1 MVEYKQIKNSNKFR
15 EPAITFDTYGY
26 YTSAAKGTKQYF
38 DYWDEQMNRCLNGY
52 KASDGD
58 FITGY
63 HYFYLNFCPITR
75 LVHKMVTNE
84 LTGEVKDKTFDAH
97 TFPDFHDYDYFF
109 FLGVEEAEATGHHVA
124 ALKSR
129 RKGYSLKASSMA
141 DRNFYLIP
149 NSKTYIY
156 TSDKTYLTG
165 DGILTKAWAY
175 MDFIDENTAWAKKR
189 QKGDTMFKRRASV
202 EYTDEYGNKIE
213 KGYKSEIIGATLGG
227 NPNKVRG
234 KRGKLI
240 IFEEAGSFKELG
252 DAWQIARPSV
262 EQDGETF
269 GLLLAFGTGGDEASN
284 FATLRDMFYNP
295 EAYNCLG
302 FENIWDLAPGD
313 KKCGFFIPQYANL
326 DNRRPDGTRLYMDK
340 DGNTLVNE
348 AKKYILELRK
358 NEIEQSSNSAA
369 VDRYIAERPITPSEA
384 MLQFGGNIFP
394 KKELQ
399 DRLALIRTN
408 TKLQGTKQVGELHQ
422 TPEGRFVWTQKKFGD
437 ITTYPLDKKEDP
449 TGSIVIWEHPEPDP
463 PYGLY
468 IIGVDPYDFDQSGT
482 NSLGSC
488 IVYKRFMNM
497 DSYSD
502 MIVAEYTGR
511 PPAAEDF
518 YEGVMKLALYYNANV
533 MYENEKKG
541 LYTYFATKH
550 SDYLLADQPS
560 ILNDVIKNMTVNR
573 KKGCHMNKQI
583 KLWGEGL
590 MMDWLLEKD
599 QTGMRQLDK
608 ILSEPLLEELIQY
621 YDDGNFD
628 RVMALMQVLVYREQ
642 MYNTIIQEK
651 VDENHREMFFGGPIF
666 TNEDDAPDTRAPF
679 FSFDYFRF

>member
-1 MVEYKQIKNSNKFR
+1 MH
-15 EPAITFDTYGY
+15 
-26 YTSAAKGTKQYF
+26 
-38 DYWDEQMNRCLNGY
+38 RCIDGY
-52 KASDGD
+52 KADDGD

-75 LVHKMVTNE
+75 LIHKMVKNE
-84 LTGEVKDKTFDAH
+84 LTGEIKDKTYDAH

-109 FLGVEEAEATGHHVA
+109 FRGIEEAELNGKHMA

-129 RKGYSLKASSMA
+129 RKGYSLKASAMA
-141 DRNFYLIP
+141 NRNFYLIP

-252 DAWQIARPSV
+252 AAWQIARPSV

-284 FATLRDMFYNP
+284 FETLRDMFYNP
-295 EAYNCLG
+295 DAYNCLG
-302 FENIWDLAPGD
+302 FDNIWDTTPTD
-313 KKCGFFIPQYANL
+313 RKCGFFIPQYANL
-326 DNRRPDGTRLYMDK
+326 DNRNSDGSRLFMDA
-340 DGNTLVNE
+340 DGNTLTE
-348 AKKYILELRK
+348 PARDYILNLRK
-358 NEIEQSSNSAA
+358 DEIENASNSVA
-369 VDRYIAERPITPSEA
+369 VDRYIAERPCTPSEA
-384 MLQFGGNIFP
+384 MLSFSGNIFP

-399 DRLALIRTN
+399 DQLARIRTN
-408 TKLQGTKQVGELHQ
+408 TKLQGTKQTGELTQ
-422 TPEGRFVWTQKKFGD
+422 TAEGRFIWTQKKSGD
-437 ITTYPLDKKEDP
+437 IVKYPLDKNDDP
-449 TGSIVIWEHPEPDP
+449 RGSIVIWEHPEPDP

-468 IIGVDPYDFDQSGT
+468 IMGVDPYDFDQSGT
-482 NSLGSC
+482 NSLGSSF
-488 IVYKRFMNM
+488 VYKRFQNI
-497 DSYSD
+497 DTYCD
-502 MIVAEYTGR
+502 VIVAEYTGR
-511 PPAAEDF
+511 PNTAEDY
-518 YEGVMKLALYYNANV
+518 YEAVRKLALYYNASI

-541 LYTYFATKH
+541 LFTYFTVKH
-550 SDYLLADQPS
+550 SDHMLADQPT

-590 MMDWLLEKD
+590 IKDWLLETD
-599 QTGMRQLDK
+599 QIGLRSLDK

-621 YDDGNFD
+621 NDKGNFD

-642 MYNTIIQEK
+642 MYNIIVQDK
-651 VDENHREMFFGGPIF
+651 IDENHREMFFGGPIF
-666 TNEDDAPDTRAPF
+666 TNEDEEPDRRAPF
-679 FSFDYFRF
+679 FSFDYFRY